1 MHESDLFCLFSC
13 HCFSFRHFV
22 EVFLEVYFLLFRSTL
37 PQKRPS
43 AYEKCN
49 SLLVSRVYSI
59 CWAVSSAG
67 WQILSLFPTCLSS
80 YLILCLFNTLPCAGL
95 QIIRPLMGSGYVHEL
110 TPKTFFNPGLFIFLQ
125 SPFYPPVITLA
136 FAMSLLQHT
145 VCRGKKVVINSYG
158 TVVMWGKQDVTG
170 KEFVNLRFKKRVI
183 IYTSISC
190 ICIYVLG
197 IKMNTEIVTN
207 ILKQKQSLAQK

>member
-145 VCRGKKVVINSYG
+145 VCRGKKVSY
-158 TVVMWGKQDVTG
+158 KQLRYCCNVRKTG
-170 KEFVNLRFKKRVI
+170 CHWQGVCEFEIQKKGDYIYLNFLYLYLRIRH
-183 IYTSISC
+183 
-190 ICIYVLG
+190 
-197 IKMNTEIVTN
+197 
-207 ILKQKQSLAQK
+207 